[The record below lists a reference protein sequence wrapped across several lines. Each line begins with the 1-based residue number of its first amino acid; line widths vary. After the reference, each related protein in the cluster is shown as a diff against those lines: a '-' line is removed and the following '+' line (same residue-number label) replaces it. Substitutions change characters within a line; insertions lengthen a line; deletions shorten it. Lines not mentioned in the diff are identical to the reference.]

1 MFTASG
7 GGAVPIRD
15 GARRPSEGNVEE
27 IHLRGDATVQAAE
40 RGCVSAAAQHRPGG
54 EASSACKLHEHYL
67 SVLSYSMVDRWYRP
81 PHIYRLTITLSKMTS
96 FERLS

>member
-40 RGCVSAAAQHRPGG
+40 RGCVSAAAQHRPG
-54 EASSACKLHEHYL
+54 ARRRLHANFTNITYL
-67 SVLSYSMVDRWYRP
+67 FCPIQWLTDGTDRR
-81 PHIYRLTITLSKMTS
+81 IFTD
-96 FERLS
+96 